1 MRGFHLSIIT
11 PEGAAY
17 ENVVE
22 YAVVPGVEGELGI
35 LARHTPLIAAVKRGI
50 LRLKRGVETNYL
62 VIGEGFLEVTAEET
76 VLLADTAVQAE
87 SLEDARKIRRRIE
100 LELEGDNTP
109 SAADTHE
116 GLPRPPPD
124 HGD

>member
-1 MRGFHLSIIT
+1 MRGFNLSIIT

-50 LRLKRGVETNYL
+50 LRLKRGAETNYL

-87 SLEDARKIRRRIE
+87 SLEDARKIKRAQERALDDE
-100 LELEGDNTP
+100 TTP
-109 SAADTHE
+109 AASDTHK
-116 GLPRPPPD
+116 GIIRTPPD

>member
-1 MRGFHLSIIT
+1 MRGFNLSIIT

-50 LRLKRGVETNYL
+50 LRLKRGAETNYL

-109 SAADTHE
+109 SAADTHK
-116 GLPRPPPD
+116 GLPRPPLD